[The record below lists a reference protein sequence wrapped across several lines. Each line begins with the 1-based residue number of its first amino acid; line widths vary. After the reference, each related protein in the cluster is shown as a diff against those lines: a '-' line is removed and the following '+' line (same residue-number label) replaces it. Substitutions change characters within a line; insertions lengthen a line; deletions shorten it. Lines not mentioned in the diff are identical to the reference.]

1 MLSAVLVTGV
11 AACDEAEEQGGEQ
24 QSMQDRVVDVQ
35 TAQVSTACLRELPE
49 PSVQSE
55 TPAQLTLNMEN
66 FRYSFEEDRHRYSH
80 DRRFRESTGIGLFIY
95 RGRICVEDA
104 QVCADA
110 CVRYRVEPGGSL
122 TQRGHHIATPVDP
135 DRITLEYWARDDAG
149 HRFKVEHEIRTDGTT
164 ATVVDQ

>member
-1 MLSAVLVTGV
+1 MLVAGI
-11 AACDEAEEQGGEQ
+11 AACDDTGDDSSEG
-24 QSMQDRVVDVQ
+24 QSLQDQVVDVQ

-49 PSVQSE
+49 PSVESD
-55 TPAQLTLNMEN
+55 TPAQLSLVLED

-80 DRRFRESTGIGLFIY
+80 NRSFRESAGIGLFIY

-104 QVCADA
+104 AVCADA

-149 HRFKVEHEIRTDGTT
+149 HRFKVEHEVTTDGTT
-164 ATVVDQ
+164 ATVTSQ